1 VSKYFKGYRIE
12 EVSEETG
19 LSRRQIHWIAHHKLV
34 TPQGIS
40 KGAYYTPSDVSKL
53 KAIKELLELGFS
65 PNSLLK
71 LKENSNIGEVLS
83 DLNFVLD
90 LPEGRSRSLGV
101 TSQRLESLLHNL
113 PNDMDIT
120 ISRRSLPISG
130 IESRPTPTELSTSML
145 EDWS

>member
-1 VSKYFKGYRIE
+1 MSKYFKGYRIE

-34 TPQGIS
+34 TPQGVS

-65 PNSLLK
+65 PNALLK
-71 LKENSNIGEVLS
+71 LKENSNVGEVLS

-90 LPEGRSRSLGV
+90 LPEGRSRSLGF
-101 TSQRLESLLHNL
+101 TSERLESLLHNL

-130 IESRPTPTELSTSML
+130 VDSRSTSPDFSTKML
-145 EDWS
+145 QDWS